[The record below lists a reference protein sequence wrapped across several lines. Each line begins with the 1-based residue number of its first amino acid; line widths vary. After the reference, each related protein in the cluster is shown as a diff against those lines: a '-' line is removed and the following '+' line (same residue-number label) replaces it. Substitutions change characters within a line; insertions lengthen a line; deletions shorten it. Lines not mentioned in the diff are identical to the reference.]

1 MAKAF
6 KLIGK
11 KKRKEQFIEHKRK
24 KLWFDKDGNC
34 CFTLYSRSLFITWS
48 QSQYWSWNSFKDTD
62 DDDIEVAKLETVC
75 WLDVRGVL
83 GMSEL
88 SPGVTY
94 EIVYVVKLTK
104 SSSGWEHPINLRLI
118 VPGGETKIRQVSLLM
133 DPIGE
138 WFELNL
144 GSFQA
149 KDGETGHLN
158 FDIFEHGGHW
168 KNGLIV
174 KSAIIRPKH

>member
-1 MAKAF
+1 MEIVASRYTRA
-6 KLIGK
+6 LSSSLGLRANIGLGIASK
-11 KKRKEQFIEHKRK
+11 IP
-24 KLWFDKDGNC
+24 N
-34 CFTLYSRSLFITWS
+34 
-48 QSQYWSWNSFKDTD
+48 
-62 DDDIEVAKLETVC
+62 
-75 WLDVRGVL
+75 VRGVL